1 MYLTLSSNQES
12 HRHTDIRII
21 GAGSHGNG
29 SGEGVGDGDDIGGPI
44 SDGRSEVQRP
54 YDPRRGG
61 LETDV
66 VVEILPSRLITED
79 HLHTIKRE
87 EQVIDLK

>member
-12 HRHTDIRII
+12 HRHADIRII
-21 GAGSHGNG
+21 GACSHGNG
-29 SGEGVGDGDDIGGPI
+29 SGERVGDGDDVGGPT
-44 SDGRSEVQRP
+44 SDSRSEVQCP

-79 HLHTIKRE
+79 HLHIQQKEKSR
-87 EQVIDLK
+87 